1 MELLLLVLHLS
12 DFCSAEWF
20 TVDHFR
26 DMQKTVIT
34 LQGRNSEMAA
44 QMEEDK
50 NQTAAKMKEL
60 QEQHNATVLRMQN
73 KLEELEV
80 NYLCCVVP
88 VVLICTSFVKRN
100 SLSEICLIVPFLRV
114 LTVYKATQSLAY
126 LV

>member
-1 MELLLLVLHLS
+1 MQCEIVYFYFIELLLLVLPLS

-44 QMEEDK
+44 QIRDMEEDK

-80 NYLCCVVP
+80 N
-88 VVLICTSFVKRN
+88 FG
-100 SLSEICLIVPFLRV
+100 
-114 LTVYKATQSLAY
+114 
-126 LV
+126 